1 MENKIDE
8 LKITLRIT
16 IRMIRLFD
24 TMVLG
29 MGVGNLSVIRERRI
43 PHYDPGNQRLE
54 IVTGRHQF
62 YLFISLIIITI
73 SYPARTVLTMITIYI
88 I

>member
-54 IVTGRHQF
+54 FVTGRHQF